1 MGEKQ
6 RDGRPWGRRA
16 AHGRRGKRQ
25 RGARALPRR
34 QFDVVPQELSG
45 QWTYRVV
52 RRKGKTIG
60 NGASGESQRLTAD
73 DLRRLVV
80 RCQVLAFYSQ
90 DGREAW
96 KGFLQRED
104 MFLFLFFFFLKIS
117 LATL

>member
-1 MGEKQ
+1 MRNSGTGGPGGGGRLMGAA
-6 RDGRPWGRRA
+6 GRGSGGERT
-16 AHGRRGKRQ
+16 
-25 RGARALPRR
+25 LLRR
-34 QFDVVPQELSG
+34 QFGVVPQELSG

-52 RRKGKTIG
+52 RRKGKTVG
-60 NGASGESQRLTAD
+60 NGASGEGQRLTAD

-104 MFLFLFFFFLKIS
+104 MF
-117 LATL
+117 

>member
-16 AHGRRGKRQ
+16 AHGQ
-25 RGARALPRR
+25 RGERALPRR
-34 QFDVVPQELSG
+34 QSGVVLQELSG

-52 RRKGKTIG
+52 RRKGKTVG
-60 NGASGESQRLTAD
+60 NGASGEGQRLTAD

-90 DGREAW
+90 DEREAW

-104 MFLFLFFFFLKIS
+104 MF
-117 LATL
+117 